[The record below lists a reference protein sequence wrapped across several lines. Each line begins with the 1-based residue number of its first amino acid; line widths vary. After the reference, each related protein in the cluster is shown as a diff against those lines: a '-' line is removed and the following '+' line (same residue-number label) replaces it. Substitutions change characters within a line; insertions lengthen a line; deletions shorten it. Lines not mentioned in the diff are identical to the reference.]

1 MIDRYKKIVL
11 VKKMV
16 SNLPCPVCK
25 QNFDRNNL
33 IIKGE
38 IDNLILIDSICTNH
52 QKSKI
57 FNMAIS
63 VSIDGIKPKTL
74 DYDDYLDFKI
84 NINKDDKSRA

>member
-25 QNFDRNNL
+25 KNFERNNL
-33 IIKGE
+33 FIVGE
-38 IDNLILIDSICTNH
+38 IDNLILVDSVCNNH

-63 VSIDGIKPKTL
+63 VSIDGVDPKLL
-74 DYDDYLDFKI
+74 DYNDYLDFKI
-84 NINKDDKSRA
+84 NINKYDKPRI

>member
-25 QNFDRNNL
+25 KNFERNNL
-33 IIKGE
+33 FIKGE
-38 IDNLILIDSICTNH
+38 IDNLILVDSVCTNH

-63 VSIDGIKPKTL
+63 VSIDGVDPKLL
-74 DYDDYLDFKI
+74 DYNDYLDFII
-84 NINKDDKSRA
+84 NINKYDKSRI